1 MRITSL
7 DHLVLTVASV
17 DATVAFYEQIGMRRE
32 TFGEG
37 RIALRFGD
45 QKVNLHEAGAEF
57 EPYARHPVPGSADLC
72 FLVAD
77 PLGEVADALAAA
89 GIAIE
94 LGPVARSGA
103 AGPIESL
110 YLRDPDG
117 NLVELSRPRS

>member
-1 MRITSL
+1 MRIASL
-7 DHLVLTVASV
+7 DHLVLTVASI
-17 DATVAFYEQIGMRRE
+17 DAAVAFYEQIGMRRE
-32 TFGEG
+32 TFGDG

-45 QKVNLHEAGAEF
+45 QKINLHEAGAEF
-57 EPYARHPVPGSADLC
+57 EPHARHPVPGSADLC

-77 PLGEVADALAAA
+77 PISEVADALAAA

-117 NLVELSRPRS
+117 NLVELSRPR